1 MSAYLITD
9 VEITDASLYGQFI
22 EQVTPTVENH
32 GGRFVARGVDI
43 EVIMGDWTPKRIAIL
58 EFDSLDQIH
67 TWLKSPEYTALDDIR
82 LRSANINMIVI
93 DGV

>member
-1 MSAYLITD
+1 MPAYVITD

-22 EQVTPTVENH
+22 EKVTPTVESH

-58 EFDSLDQIH
+58 EFDSLDRIH
-67 TWLKSPEYTALDDIR
+67 TWLTSPEYTALDEIR
-82 LRSANINMIVI
+82 LRSANINMIVV